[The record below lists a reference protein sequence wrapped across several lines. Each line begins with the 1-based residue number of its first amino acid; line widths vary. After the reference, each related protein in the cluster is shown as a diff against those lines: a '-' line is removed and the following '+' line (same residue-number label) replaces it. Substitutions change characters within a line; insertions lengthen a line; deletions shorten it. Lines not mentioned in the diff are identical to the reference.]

1 MIKEW
6 PVPMTDRR
14 DEVRY
19 QVTLDVFWQGTNG
32 RSKGTISDMNRSG
45 CYVLSGGTVRDGEVV
60 HLFVS
65 TGDEKKVQFT
75 GTVANHQEEI
85 GFALKFDKLNAEQG
99 DLLDR
104 LIMEHAE
111 V

>member
-6 PVPMTDRR
+6 PVPMSDRR

-19 QVTLDVFWQGTNG
+19 QVTLEVLWQGSNG

-45 CYVLSGGTVRDGEVV
+45 CYVLSGGRVREGEVV
-60 HLFVS
+60 HLFVP
-65 TGDEKKVQFT
+65 TDDEKKEQFT
-75 GTVANHQEEI
+75 GIVTNHQEEI
-85 GFALKFDKLNAEQG
+85 GFAVKFEKLTPDQR

-104 LIMEHAE
+104 LIMENAE
-111 V
+111 I

>member
-6 PVPMTDRR
+6 PVPMSDRR

-19 QVTLDVFWQGTNG
+19 QVTLEVLWQGSNG

-45 CYVLSGGTVRDGEVV
+45 CYVLSGGTVREGEVV
-60 HLFVS
+60 HLFVPAE
-65 TGDEKKVQFT
+65 DEKKVQFT
-75 GTVANHQEEI
+75 GTVANHQQEI
-85 GFALKFDKLNAEQG
+85 GFAVKFGKLSAEQG
-99 DLLDR
+99 DLLDG